1 MKSEKAI
8 GARDIPLFRCSTTR
22 LKCTHA
28 YPTQRERED
37 ISTSLNSRRHAE
49 VTSGWKSRNA
59 SSLRTTMA
67 CKRDSIIARHSNET
81 ASLPSLFFIL
91 FSLLSLLLLSLY
103 LYWYLVLRSD
113 YLRDVTTVERK
124 INCISASFDV

>member
-22 LKCTHA
+22 LKYTHA

-49 VTSGWKSRNA
+49 VTSEWKSKNA
-59 SSLRTTMA
+59 SSLRATMG
-67 CKRDSIIARHSNET
+67 CKRDSIIARHGST
-81 ASLPSLFFIL
+81 KQRLSLRFFSFFSLFFPYF
-91 FSLLSLLLLSLY
+91 FSRYIYIDIWYFDRTTFEMSQLSK
-103 LYWYLVLRSD
+103 
-113 YLRDVTTVERK
+113 EK
-124 INCISASFDV
+124 